1 MFIRVNDVTYVETQ
15 SNYSKLC
22 SFISSGKMVK
32 NTIKLCIRIFLLEAA
47 ALLLFFIKSAKRNAK
62 KGRGK
67 IFSTFA
73 GMTSLT
79 SKWKLRNFV
88 TLRKLIKTPG
98 NFLQDS
104 YSEILVKFFPHV
116 FSQWWS
122 FTLNSSWK
130 VPKNGVYSG
139 PYFPALLRITPYSVR
154 ISPYSVQMQGND
166 FQIQFYLDQSI

>member
-15 SNYSKLC
+15 SNCSKLH

-32 NTIKLCIRIFLLEAA
+32 NTIKLCIRIFLLGAA

>member
-15 SNYSKLC
+15 SNYSKLH

-47 ALLLFFIKSAKRNAK
+47 ALLLFLIKSAKRNAK

-79 SKWKLRNFV
+79 SKWKLCNFV

-104 YSEILVKFFPHV
+104 YSKILVKFFPHV

-122 FTLNSSWK
+122 FTLNTAWK
-130 VPKNGVYSG
+130 VPKYGVYSG

-154 ISPYSVQMQGND
+154 ISPYSVQMQRND

>member
-1 MFIRVNDVTYVETQ
+1 MFIRVNDITYVGTH
-15 SNYSKLC
+15 SNYSKLR
-22 SFISSGKMVK
+22 SFISSGKMVEK
-32 NTIKLCIRIFLLEAA
+32 HGKLCIRILLLEAA

-79 SKWKLRNFV
+79 SKWKLCNFV

-98 NFLQDS
+98 NFVQNS
-104 YSEILVKFFPHV
+104 YSKILVKFFPHV

-122 FTLNSSWK
+122 STLNTAWK
-130 VPKNGVYSG
+130 VPKYGVFSG
-139 PYFPALLRITPYSVR
+139 PYFPALLRISPYSVR
-154 ISPYSVQMQGND
+154 ISPYSVQMRGND

>member
-1 MFIRVNDVTYVETQ
+1 MFIRVNEVTYVETQ
-15 SNYSKLC
+15 SNYSKLR
-22 SFISSGKMVK
+22 SFISLWKMVK

-47 ALLLFFIKSAKRNAK
+47 ILIKSTKRNAK

-67 IFSTFA
+67 IFSTSA

-79 SKWKLRNFV
+79 SKWKLCNFI

-98 NFLQDS
+98 SFVQDS
-104 YSEILVKFFPHV
+104 YSKILIKFFPHV

-122 FTLNSSWK
+122 FTLNTAWK
-130 VPKNGVYSG
+130 VPKYGVFFG
-139 PYFPALLRITPYSVR
+139 PYFPALLRISPYSVR
-154 ISPYSVQMQGND
+154 ISSYSVQMWENN